1 MTPQQIKTMIE
12 SVGIP
17 YAYHQ
22 FADDTGQ
29 QPPFICF
36 FYGNSNDLAADNTN
50 YARIEPLYIELYTDE
65 KDFALEKQIET
76 LLNANELVVRKE
88 QTYIDSERMHE
99 PIYTTEVI
107 LEV

>member
-1 MTPQQIKTMIE
+1 MTPQEVNTLIA

-36 FYGNSNDLAADNTN
+36 FYGNSNDLAADDTN
-50 YARIEPLYIELYTDE
+50 YARIERLYIELYTDE
-65 KDFALEKQIET
+65 KDFALEKTIET
-76 LLNANELVVRKE
+76 LLNANNLVFAKE

-99 PIYTTEVI
+99 TIYTTDIIMEV
-107 LEV
+107 

>member
-1 MTPQQIKTMIE
+1 MTPQNINTMIE

-36 FYGNSNDLAADNTN
+36 FYGNSDDLAADDTN
-50 YARIEPLYIELYTDE
+50 YTRFERLYIELYTDE
-65 KDFALEKQIET
+65 KDFALEKTIET
-76 LLNANELVVRKE
+76 LLNANDLVFAKE

-99 PIYTTEVI
+99 TIYTTEVI

>member
-1 MTPQQIKTMIE
+1 MTPQNIKTMIE

-76 LLNANELVVRKE
+76 LLNANELVFRKE
-88 QTYIDSERMHE
+88 HTYLDDERMHE
-99 PIYTTEVI
+99 TIYTTDIIMEV
-107 LEV
+107 

>member
-1 MTPQQIKTMIE
+1 MTPQNIKTMIE
-12 SVGIP
+12 YVGIP

-36 FYGNSNDLAADNTN
+36 FYGNSDDLAADDTN
-50 YARIEPLYIELYTDE
+50 YTRIERLYIELYTDE
-65 KDFALEKQIET
+65 KDFALEKTVET
-76 LLNANELVVRKE
+76 LLNANDLVFAKE
-88 QTYIDSERMHE
+88 QTYIDSERMYE
-99 PIYTTEVI
+99 TIYTTEVI

>member
-1 MTPQQIKTMIE
+1 MTPQQINTMIE

-36 FYGNSNDLAADNTN
+36 FYGDSADLAADNTN
-50 YARIEPLYIELYTDE
+50 YVRIEPLYIELYTDE

-76 LLNANELVVRKE
+76 LLNANDLVFRKE
-88 QTYIDSERMHE
+88 QTYLDDERMHE
-99 PIYTTEVI
+99 TIYTTDIIMEV
-107 LEV
+107 

>member
-1 MTPQQIKTMIE
+1 MTPQQINTMIE

-50 YARIEPLYIELYTDE
+50 YTRIERLYIELYTDE
-65 KDFALEKQIET
+65 KDFALEKTIET
-76 LLNANELVVRKE
+76 LLNTNDLVFRKE

-99 PIYTTEVI
+99 TIYTTDIIMEV
-107 LEV
+107 

>member
-1 MTPQQIKTMIE
+1 MIE

-36 FYGNSNDLAADNTN
+36 FYGDSNDLAADNTN

-76 LLNANELVVRKE
+76 LLNANDLVFRKE
-88 QTYIDSERMHE
+88 QTYLDDERMHE
-99 PIYTTEVI
+99 TIYTTDIIMEV
-107 LEV
+107 

>member
-1 MTPQQIKTMIE
+1 MTPQNIKTMIE

-29 QPPFICF
+29 EPPFICF
-36 FYGNSNDLAADNTN
+36 FYGNSNDFSADDTN
-50 YARIEPLYIELYTDE
+50 YIRIERLYIELYTDE
-65 KDFALEKQIET
+65 KDFALESTIET
-76 LLNANELVVRKE
+76 TLNTNNLVFAKE

-99 PIYTTEVI
+99 TIYTTDIIMEV
-107 LEV
+107 

>member
-1 MTPQQIKTMIE
+1 MTPQQINTMIE

-65 KDFALEKQIET
+65 KDFALESQIET
-76 LLNANELVVRKE
+76 LLNTNDLVFRKE
-88 QTYIDSERMHE
+88 QAYIDSEHMHE
-99 PIYTTEVI
+99 TIYTTDIIMEV
-107 LEV
+107 

>member
-1 MTPQQIKTMIE
+1 MTPQSIKTMIE

-17 YAYHQ
+17 YAYYQ

-36 FYGNSNDLAADNTN
+36 FYGDSADLVADNTN

-76 LLNANELVVRKE
+76 LLNANDLVFRKE
-88 QTYIDSERMHE
+88 QTYLDDERMHE
-99 PIYTTEVI
+99 TIYTTDIIMEV
-107 LEV
+107 

>member
-1 MTPQQIKTMIE
+1 MTPQNIKTMIE

-22 FADDTGQ
+22 FADGTGQ

-65 KDFALEKQIET
+65 KDFALESQIET
-76 LLNANELVVRKE
+76 LLNTNDLVFRKE

-99 PIYTTEVI
+99 TIYTTDIIMEV
-107 LEV
+107 

>member
-1 MTPQQIKTMIE
+1 MTPQEVNTLIA

-36 FYGNSNDLAADNTN
+36 FYGNSNDLAADDTN
-50 YARIEPLYIELYTDE
+50 YARIERLYIELYTDE
-65 KDFALEKQIET
+65 KDFALEKTIET
-76 LLNANELVVRKE
+76 LLNANNLVFAKE

-99 PIYTTEVI
+99 TIYTTEVI

>member
-1 MTPQQIKTMIE
+1 MTPQEVNTLIA

-29 QPPFICF
+29 EPPFICF
-36 FYGNSNDLAADNTN
+36 FYGNSNDLAADDTN
-50 YARIEPLYIELYTDE
+50 YARIERLYIELYTDE
-65 KDFALEKQIET
+65 KDFALEKTIET
-76 LLNANELVVRKE
+76 LLNANNLVFAKE

-99 PIYTTEVI
+99 TIYTTDIIMEV
-107 LEV
+107 

>member
-1 MTPQQIKTMIE
+1 MTPQEVNTLIA

-29 QPPFICF
+29 EPPFICF
-36 FYGNSNDLAADNTN
+36 FYGNSNDFSADDTN
-50 YARIEPLYIELYTDE
+50 YTRIERLYIELYTDE
-65 KDFALEKQIET
+65 KDFALEKTIET
-76 LLNANELVVRKE
+76 LLNANNLVFAKE

-99 PIYTTEVI
+99 TIYTTDIIMEV
-107 LEV
+107 

>member
-1 MTPQQIKTMIE
+1 MTPQEVNTLIA

-36 FYGNSNDLAADNTN
+36 FYGNSNDLAADDTN
-50 YARIEPLYIELYTDE
+50 YARIERLYIELYTDE
-65 KDFALEKQIET
+65 KDFALEKTIET
-76 LLNANELVVRKE
+76 LLNANNLVFAKE
-88 QTYIDSERMHE
+88 QIYIDSERMHE
-99 PIYTTEVI
+99 TIYTTEVI

>member
-1 MTPQQIKTMIE
+1 MTPQNIKTMIE

-22 FADDTGQ
+22 FADGTGQ

-36 FYGNSNDLAADNTN
+36 FYGNSNDLAADDIN

-65 KDFALEKQIET
+65 KDFALEKTIET
-76 LLNANELVVRKE
+76 LLNANNLVFAKE
-88 QTYIDSERMHE
+88 QTYLDSERMHE
-99 PIYTTEVI
+99 TIYTTDIIMEV
-107 LEV
+107 

>member
-1 MTPQQIKTMIE
+1 MTPQNIKTMIE

-17 YAYHQ
+17 SAYHQ

-36 FYGNSNDLAADNTN
+36 FYGDSADLVADNTN

-76 LLNANELVVRKE
+76 LLNANDLVFRKE
-88 QTYIDSERMHE
+88 QTYLEDERMHE
-99 PIYTTEVI
+99 TIYTTDIIMEV
-107 LEV
+107 

>member
-1 MTPQQIKTMIE
+1 MTTQQINTMIE

-22 FADDTGQ
+22 FANDTGQ

-36 FYGNSNDLAADNTN
+36 FYGNSDDLAADDTN
-50 YARIEPLYIELYTDE
+50 YTRIERLYIELYTDE

-76 LLNANELVVRKE
+76 LLNANDLVFRKE
-88 QTYIDSERMHE
+88 QTYLDDERMHE
-99 PIYTTEVI
+99 TIYTTEVI

>member
-1 MTPQQIKTMIE
+1 MTPQQINTMIE

-36 FYGNSNDLAADNTN
+36 FYGNSTDLAADDTN
-50 YARIEPLYIELYTDE
+50 YTRIEPLYIELYTDE

-76 LLNANELVVRKE
+76 LLNANDLVFRKE
-88 QTYIDSERMHE
+88 QTYLDDERMHE
-99 PIYTTEVI
+99 TIYTTDIIMEV
-107 LEV
+107 

>member
-1 MTPQQIKTMIE
+1 MTPQNIKTMIE

-50 YARIEPLYIELYTDE
+50 YARIEPLYI
-65 KDFALEKQIET
+65 ALEKQIET
-76 LLNANELVVRKE
+76 LLNANELVFRKE
-88 QTYIDSERMHE
+88 QIYLDSERMHE
-99 PIYTTEVI
+99 TIYTTEVI

>member
-1 MTPQQIKTMIE
+1 MTPQNIKTMIE

-17 YAYHQ
+17 YAYYQ

-36 FYGNSNDLAADNTN
+36 FYGDSNDLEADNTY

-76 LLNANELVVRKE
+76 LLNANDLVFRKE
-88 QTYIDSERMHE
+88 QTYLDDERMHE
-99 PIYTTEVI
+99 TIYTTDIIMEV
-107 LEV
+107 

>member
-1 MTPQQIKTMIE
+1 MTPQEVNTLIA

-29 QPPFICF
+29 EPPFICF
-36 FYGNSNDLAADNTN
+36 FYGNSNDFSADDTN
-50 YARIEPLYIELYTDE
+50 YTRIERLYIELYTDE
-65 KDFALEKQIET
+65 KDFALEKTIET
-76 LLNANELVVRKE
+76 LLNANNLVFAKE
-88 QTYIDSERMHE
+88 QTYIDSEHMHE
-99 PIYTTEVI
+99 TIYTTEVI

>member
-36 FYGNSNDLAADNTN
+36 FYGNSTDLAADDTN
-50 YARIEPLYIELYTDE
+50 YTRIEPLYIELYTDV
-65 KDFALEKQIET
+65 KDFAIEARLEQILTEHEIFF
-76 LLNANELVVRKE
+76 AKE
-88 QTYIDSERMHE
+88 ETYIDSERMHE
-99 PIYTTEVI
+99 TIYTSDVI

>member
-1 MTPQQIKTMIE
+1 MTPQQINTMIG

-36 FYGNSNDLAADNTN
+36 FYGDSADLVADNTN

-76 LLNANELVVRKE
+76 LLNANDLVFRKE
-88 QTYIDSERMHE
+88 QTYLDSERT
-99 PIYTTEVI
+99 YN
-107 LEV
+107 

>member
-1 MTPQQIKTMIE
+1 MTPQQINTMIE

-36 FYGNSNDLAADNTN
+36 FYGDSADLVADNTN

-65 KDFALEKQIET
+65 KDFALEKQMET
-76 LLNANELVVRKE
+76 LLNSNDLVFRKE
-88 QTYIDSERMHE
+88 QTYLDDERMHE
-99 PIYTTEVI
+99 TIYTTDIIMEV
-107 LEV
+107 

>member
-1 MTPQQIKTMIE
+1 MTPQEVNTLIE

-36 FYGNSNDLAADNTN
+36 FYGDSADLAADNTN

-76 LLNANELVVRKE
+76 LLNANDLVFRKE
-88 QTYIDSERMHE
+88 QTYLDDERMHE
-99 PIYTTEVI
+99 TIYTTDIIMEV
-107 LEV
+107 